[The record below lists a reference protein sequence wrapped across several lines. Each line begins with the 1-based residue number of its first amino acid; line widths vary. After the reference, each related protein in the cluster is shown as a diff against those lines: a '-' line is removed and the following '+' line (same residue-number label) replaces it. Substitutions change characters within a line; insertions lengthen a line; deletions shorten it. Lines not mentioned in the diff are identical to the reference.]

1 MSFSDM
7 LQNAQVNAK
16 VQATASP
23 ASVMTLSLEDVAPNT
38 MIAAYSGDE
47 YSRDTIKYKWF
58 DDFNDDKYSSV
69 DIDKNVIVDS
79 HQVNI
84 TQEQNS
90 QFIPF
95 KIPRYW
101 DGIDLTQMTFWIHYE
116 NKDKKC
122 GNVNPINF
130 KYNSE
135 SILFGWL
142 VDLNVTY
149 LAGSVSFEI
158 IANGEISN
166 GINTIPYTWRTK
178 PNGKINILE
187 SLTCS
192 HDPIVPTED
201 WTTEVLGRMGTMLE
215 LSKQAV
221 EEAKGYA
228 EDAKDAALNVNEVII
243 NDAVERSIAEA
254 DLKYSTI
261 TDFNTLSNAVNTKAE
276 QIDLDIVNDD
286 LKTLKTY
293 VGTLPEGV
301 TSTNVVAYVKE
312 VLLQYYTIDEVDKLF
327 EDFDISDQ
335 LTVIENRV
343 GTLEDAV
350 KNFDGLAALNVSY
363 NETTN
368 TLTFLNGEE
377 KIKDIVLDT
386 TSDIATAL
394 TPINEDLAGIHT
406 AIDDLPTTLAT
417 DYYNKEATD
426 GLLANKA
433 NQTDLN
439 IVKSTA
445 DTNKTDIGTLSKTV
459 ADLSKE
465 VSDIDKSPVGVYDIS
480 YEENKLSLLYGEDED
495 NLSTK
500 TTVTITGGGGGGST
514 SSSLKIEYITKTPL
528 AVTVDDKA
536 VINFKFSGTDSS
548 GDAVLEGQATW
559 KVAGT
564 VVATSVVVDGDNEFD
579 ITNYLT
585 IGSQKVQ
592 LIVTDDAGSLVT
604 KSWTVQKIDVRLESS
619 FNDAFTYSLGNIS
632 FAYTPY
638 GAIEKDVHFIL
649 DGKEI
654 GTVKT
659 SASGIP
665 MSYTLPS
672 QTHGAHLLEVYMIA
686 TVNNNTIESNHILKD
701 ILWYDAE
708 SNIPV
713 IGCVQQEFTA
723 TQYAT
728 TNIVYTV
735 YDPSTETPEVVI
747 AVDGNVVSTK
757 TLEKNTDTY
766 PFRSDD
772 IGEHEITITCGE
784 TVKTITATI
793 TKLDIVIEPVTAG
806 LVFDFNPVGKSNN
819 SADRLWTYSGDNG
832 NYAMTVSDNFDWVN
846 GGYQLNEKG
855 EQYFC
860 IKAGTRATI
869 DYKMFADDAKKTGK
883 ECKLVF
889 KTANVQEANAQFM
902 SCIDNTTGSDHIG
915 IEMFVHEAY
924 VYGSA
929 GKLYLPYAENEI
941 IEFEFNINTNTDK
954 VPEICGY
961 EDGVP
966 TRHLVYDDSFNF
978 TQTNPK
984 VITLGSDKCDL
995 HIYRFK
1001 TYNTALNAKG
1011 VLNNF
1016 IADARSADEMINRY
1030 NRNQIY
1036 NENNELT
1043 PEILAEK
1050 CPWLRVYKVSAPYFT
1065 NKKSDKVPYTTI
1077 QQIYKN
1083 GDPVLD
1089 NWTCYDCS
1097 HSGQGTSSDNYGASA
1112 RNLDFIMNKSQIEDV
1127 EPYFI
1132 LGDGKTRATKV
1143 SLTRT
1148 SIPVAYL
1155 NFKANVASQNHFTN
1169 ALLAKRYNQFN
1180 PYILPYVREDESIID
1195 YIKTT
1200 MEFHN
1205 AVVFIQ
1211 ESDTATDASGN
1222 YINHREFNN
1231 TGWHF
1236 YSIGNIGD
1244 SKKTDR
1250 SRLVD
1255 PSDRYEFINEICDVD
1270 LPLSEWDN
1278 TPEAL
1283 EALENEKFDK
1293 SGTYEW
1299 RYIWEDGTDEE
1310 NTNVFNFCKAAWID
1324 MYKFV
1329 VQSSDEDFISKFE
1342 EYFVKDSMLYYY
1354 LFTERYTM
1362 ADNRC
1367 KNLFFHFGK
1376 TGKYHSIS
1384 NPIKEL
1390 LPIYCELIDG
1400 NYVITSDIELDSSKT
1415 YYTQYAFDLAFD
1427 YDNDR
1432 KS

>member
-1 MSFSDM
+1 
-7 LQNAQVNAK
+7 
-16 VQATASP
+16 
-23 ASVMTLSLEDVAPNT
+23 
-38 MIAAYSGDE
+38 
-47 YSRDTIKYKWF
+47 
-58 DDFNDDKYSSV
+58 
-69 DIDKNVIVDS
+69 
-79 HQVNI
+79 
-84 TQEQNS
+84 
-90 QFIPF
+90 
-95 KIPRYW
+95 
-101 DGIDLTQMTFWIHYE
+101 
-116 NKDKKC
+116 
-122 GNVNPINF
+122 
-130 KYNSE
+130 
-135 SILFGWL
+135 
-142 VDLNVTY
+142 
-149 LAGSVSFEI
+149 
-158 IANGEISN
+158 
-166 GINTIPYTWRTK
+166 
-178 PNGKINILE
+178 
-187 SLTCS
+187 
-192 HDPIVPTED
+192 
-201 WTTEVLGRMGTMLE
+201 
-215 LSKQAV
+215 
-221 EEAKGYA
+221 
-228 EDAKDAALNVNEVII
+228 
-243 NDAVERSIAEA
+243 
-254 DLKYSTI
+254 
-261 TDFNTLSNAVNTKAE
+261 
-276 QIDLDIVNDD
+276 
-286 LKTLKTY
+286 
-293 VGTLPEGV
+293 
-301 TSTNVVAYVKE
+301 
-312 VLLQYYTIDEVDKLF
+312 
-327 EDFDISDQ
+327 
-335 LTVIENRV
+335 
-343 GTLEDAV
+343 
-350 KNFDGLAALNVSY
+350 
-363 NETTN
+363 
-368 TLTFLNGEE
+368 
-377 KIKDIVLDT
+377 
-386 TSDIATAL
+386 
-394 TPINEDLAGIHT
+394 
-406 AIDDLPTTLAT
+406 
-417 DYYNKEATD
+417 
-426 GLLANKA
+426 
-433 NQTDLN
+433 
-439 IVKSTA
+439 
-445 DTNKTDIGTLSKTV
+445 
-459 ADLSKE
+459 
-465 VSDIDKSPVGVYDIS
+465 
-480 YEENKLSLLYGEDED
+480 
-495 NLSTK
+495 
-500 TTVTITGGGGGGST
+500 
-514 SSSLKIEYITKTPL
+514 
-528 AVTVDDKA
+528 
-536 VINFKFSGTDSS
+536 
-548 GDAVLEGQATW
+548 
-559 KVAGT
+559 
-564 VVATSVVVDGDNEFD
+564 
-579 ITNYLT
+579 
-585 IGSQKVQ
+585 
-592 LIVTDDAGSLVT
+592 
-604 KSWTVQKIDVRLESS
+604 
-619 FNDAFTYSLGNIS
+619 
-632 FAYTPY
+632 
-638 GAIEKDVHFIL
+638 
-649 DGKEI
+649 
-654 GTVKT
+654 
-659 SASGIP
+659 
-665 MSYTLPS
+665 MSYSLPS
-672 QTHGAHLLEVYMIA
+672 QAHGAHLLELYMTA
-686 TVNNNTIESNHILKD
+686 LVNNNTIESNHILKD
-701 ILWYDAE
+701 ILWYDDE
-708 SNIPV
+708 SKVPV
-713 IGCVQQEFTA
+713 IGCTQQEFTA

-772 IGEHEITITCGE
+772 IGDHVITITCGE

-793 TKLDIVIEPVTAG
+793 TKLGIVIEPVTAG

-819 SADRLWTYSGDNG
+819 AADRLWTYSGDNG
-832 NYAMTVSDNFDWVN
+832 SYAMTVSDNFDWTN

-889 KTANVQEANAQFM
+889 KTVNVQEANAQFM

-915 IEMFVHEAY
+915 IEMFIHEAY

-929 GKLYLPYAENEI
+929 GKLDLQYAENEI

-978 TQTNPK
+978 TQNTPK
-984 VITLGSDKCDL
+984 FITLGSDKCDL

-1001 TYNTALNAKG
+1001 AYNTFLDAKS

-1016 IADARSADEMINRY
+1016 IADARTAEEMLNRY
-1030 NRNQIY
+1030 YRNQIY
-1036 NENNELT
+1036 NENQELT

-1089 NWTCYDCS
+1089 NWACYNCQ

-1112 RNLDFIMNKSQIEDV
+1112 RNLDYIMNKSGV
-1127 EPYFI
+1127 EGVDPYFI
-1132 LGDGKTRATKV
+1132 LGDGKTRVDKI

-1148 SIPVAYL
+1148 SIPVNYL

-1200 MEFHN
+1200 MEFYN

-1222 YINHREFNN
+1222 YINHREFND

-1244 SKKTDR
+1244 SKKTDDT
-1250 SRLVD
+1250 RLVD

-1310 NTNVFNFCKAAWID
+1310 NSNVFDFCKATWIN

-1329 VQSSDEDFISKFE
+1329 VQSSDEEFKARFE

-1376 TGKYHSIS
+1376 TGKYHAIS

-1390 LPIYCELIDG
+1390 LPIYCELIEG
-1400 NYVITSDIELDSSKT
+1400 NYIITSDTELDLSKT
-1415 YYTQYAFDLAFD
+1415 YYTQYAFDLCFD